1 MFRKILVACDGSE
14 GANLALD
21 RAIELARA
29 FEADICTVAVMEH
42 LPRYAA
48 SLGEIEEAQEQ
59 GRDHLNDLLDE
70 ARARAARA
78 GLSVT
83 TAQVAGQPAHAI
95 VRYARDHDF
104 DLIVLGH
111 SGHSGVWGT
120 FLGTTP
126 EKAVQHAHCS
136 VLIVRGDSRVDL

>member
-1 MFRKILVACDGSE
+1 MMFRKILVACDGSD

-21 RAIELARA
+21 RAVELARA
-29 FEADICTVAVMEH
+29 FGTDICAIAVMEH

-48 SLGEIEEAQEQ
+48 SIGEIEEAQEQ
-59 GRDHLNDLLDE
+59 GRDHLSEVLNE

-78 GLSVT
+78 GISVSV
-83 TAQVAGQPAHAI
+83 AQVAGQPADAI

-136 VLIVRGDSRVDL
+136 VLVVR